1 VPRAPVRFF
10 GIKVPGFTYDISIS
24 DPAFAA
30 MLQIGGFG
38 LGSYSLYTALQSP
51 AFYRGV
57 ALISGTIASLPLK
70 TYRNINTGEVDDEGD
85 PIMKREEASS
95 FLDTTPSGPYGL
107 TSFSW
112 RELIVFC
119 LVSEG
124 EVGLIHVDNAAGSL
138 MGLMPVH
145 PTTYTVKWVKEG
157 DVVRKQFMVQG
168 ESVPRYDDSF
178 TQILGLSLDGM
189 RGVSP
194 VILFQRGIQLSAA
207 MEIAAMSTMAKGMHV
222 SGIASAKDE
231 DIDEDDA
238 KIIKAGIDSKVSGPD
253 NAGGIA
259 FVNKRITFTP
269 WIQTNN
275 DAQFIQSREF
285 QVIEVARMLGLPPH
299 LLGSTEKQTS
309 WGTGISEQ
317 NSALHRYTLMP
328 ITSRIEEALSQ
339 LLSAPKFV
347 EFDYHGLLQGTP
359 AEEHNQLIAL
369 VDGGIMTPN
378 EARGVMN
385 LPPLPGGETFK
396 LPAPPPPIVKQ
407 TKIPGEGAIN

>member
-1 VPRAPVRFF
+1 
-10 GIKVPGFTYDISIS
+10 
-24 DPAFAA
+24 
-30 MLQIGGFG
+30 MLQVGGFG

-70 TYRNINTGEVDDEGD
+70 TYRNINTGQVDDDGD

-95 FLDTTPSGPYGL
+95 FLDSAPSGPYGL
-107 TSFSW
+107 SPFSW

-124 EVGLIHVDNAAGSL
+124 ECGLLHVQNGVGNLA
-138 MGLMPVH
+138 GLMPVH
-145 PTTYTVKWVKEG
+145 PTTYTVKWVRSG
-157 DVVRKQFMVQG
+157 DGVVKQYQVQG
-168 ESVPRYDDSF
+168 ESVPRHDDNF
-178 TQILGLSLDGM
+178 TQILGLSLDGL

-207 MEIAAMSTMAKGMHV
+207 MEIAAMSTMSKGMHV

-238 KIIKAGIDSKVSGPD
+238 KIIKAGIDAKVSGPD

-259 FVNKRITFTP
+259 FVNKRIDFKP
-269 WIQTNN
+269 WIQTNT

-328 ITSRIEEALSQ
+328 ITSRIEQALSP
-339 LLSAPKFV
+339 LLSQPKFV

-378 EARGVMN
+378 EARAVMN
-385 LPPLPGGETFK
+385 LPPIDGGDTFK
-396 LPAPPPPIVKQ
+396 LPTPPPPIVKQ